1 VVGAV
6 TIGADPLV
14 NLASA
19 LGVEKAALEGV
30 EQVDRLSGTFR
41 VAAEAVANLRPDH
54 FAAVLATYGDAARFQ
69 FKTGDIVDLEIV
81 GVLDEAGLER
91 LVADAAGA
99 ADAWYDLVIH
109 VDKVMIGTGLGQ
121 APGGTIVKV
130 FFFGSVL
137 DGYLREGPHVFERE
151 LWQQSDSRLLIAV
164 LDSDLK
170 ITGDALSVI
179 GGSHLQEFQQEVAKE
194 ARPGLRRVA
203 TRRNDYIGW
212 EGDLA
217 TSLTPAHFSY
227 SDESIRGPIGDS
239 LDTLAVG
246 SAAMYLC
253 DRARLVPRDDG
264 TAFVQ
269 AEFRGREHV
278 AFVPIDWT
286 NALADVAASQRAASA
301 AVVDWCYQELP
312 DQAGTDM
319 AADRLPFVQTRVAQL
334 LESRPEDRRLAG
346 LAGAMPAIEEG
357 VRWQWRAFI
366 EGRITEYLGHVK
378 ELEKA
383 VGETVTRLSDQ
394 TSALVKRLTE
404 TSLAAVAALIAS
416 FIAATFKDPFQDDLF
431 RIGMMTYAAYV
442 VVFPLLLGVSSTY
455 GDARL
460 ATDAFQRQRDNL
472 ASVLGDDRVMELVGG
487 RMDDA
492 RSRFRFWTGVV
503 VVLYVVAA
511 VAAVVAA
518 VMVPDLVK

>member
-1 VVGAV
+1 M
-6 TIGADPLV
+6 TIRADPLV
-14 NLASA
+14 SLASA
-19 LGVEKAALEGV
+19 LDVEKAALEGV
-30 EQVDRLSGTFR
+30 EQVDRLIGTFP
-41 VAAEAVANLRPDH
+41 VAASAVARLRPDH
-54 FAAVLATYGDAARFQ
+54 FAAVVATYGEAARFE
-69 FKTGDIVDLEIV
+69 FKTGDIVDLEV
-81 GVLDEAGLER
+81 AGVLDEPGLER

-99 ADAWYDLVIH
+99 ADARYDLVIH
-109 VDKVMIGTGLGQ
+109 VDKAMIGAGLGQ
-121 APGGTIVKV
+121 APIGTVVKV
-130 FFFGSVL
+130 FFFASVL
-137 DGYLREGPHVFERE
+137 DRYLRRGPRVIERE

-164 LDSDLK
+164 LDTDLQ

-179 GGSHLQEFQQEVAKE
+179 GGSHLQDFQQEAGKE
-194 ARPGLRRVA
+194 PRPGLERVA

-217 TSLTPAHFSY
+217 TSLTPAHFSH
-227 SDESIRGPIGDS
+227 SEGSIRGPIGDS
-239 LDTLAVG
+239 LDTLALG
-246 SAAMYLC
+246 SAAMHLC
-253 DRARLVPRDDG
+253 DRARLVTRDDG

-286 NALADVAASQRAASA
+286 AGLGVVAASERAASA

-312 DQAGTDM
+312 EQPGTDM

-346 LAGAMPAIEEG
+346 LARAMPTIEEG

-455 GDARL
+455 GDARM
-460 ATDAFQRQRDNL
+460 ATDGFHRQRDNL
-472 ASVLGDDRVMELVGG
+472 ASVLGDDRVTELVGG
-487 RMDDA
+487 RTDHA
-492 RSRFRFWTGVV
+492 HSRFRFWALLV
-503 VVLYVVAA
+503 VVLYLVAA
-511 VAAVVAA
+511 TAAVVAA
-518 VMVPDLVK
+518 FAVPDLVK